1 MKKPDPQHPDTGDLA
16 LASAPKGRPT
26 DTRSGETAS
35 MSTGGLLTAL
45 EKDLRNGTL
54 EIPGFPDIAMRLNR
68 ALNNPDAAIPDIVRL
83 INSEPGLVSRLLKLS
98 NSAAF
103 SAGREPVADLK
114 AAVRRLGFR
123 NVWTAAGSYSIQQ
136 LQQHAW
142 LKPMRPWLAEIWL
155 SSNAVAAICAVV
167 ARKVGHLS
175 DEALVAGLLHRVGD
189 LYLLTHAQ
197 KRGIDIRNDDAW
209 DRVIE
214 KWHATIAGSMVQ
226 QWGLPQHVVTA
237 ISSQDAIAKG
247 DTIDIKPFTTLLSAA
262 KLYNSVRHQQ
272 RGERAE
278 EVAALLEPVEV
289 WGRPFL
295 KLVAEGHAEIEAL
308 RTSIS

>member
-1 MKKPDPQHPDTGDLA
+1 MNRQNSDGPATGDCA
-16 LASAPKGRPT
+16 LASAPQGRT
-26 DTRSGETAS
+26 ADTRSNEAAS
-35 MSTGGLLTAL
+35 MATGGLLTAL
-45 EKDLRNGTL
+45 ENDLRRGTL

-68 ALNNPDAAIPDIVRL
+68 ALNSPDASIPDIVRL

-123 NVWTAAGSYSIQQ
+123 NVWTAASSYSIQQ

-167 ARKVGHLS
+167 ARKIGHLS

-197 KRGIDIRNDDAW
+197 KRGVDIREDNAW
-209 DRVIE
+209 DQVIE

-226 QWGLPQHVVTA
+226 QWGLPRHVVDA
-237 ISSQDAIAKG
+237 VGNQDAIAKG
-247 DTIDIKPFTTLLSAA
+247 DTAEIKPFTALLSAA

-272 RGERAE
+272 GSDRAE
-278 EVAALLEPVEV
+278 EVAVLLEPVEV
-289 WGRPFL
+289 WGRSFL
-295 KLVAEGHAEIEAL
+295 KVVGEGHAEIEAL